1 MHTRVLKPKHGPTLY
16 VRPLRHGA
24 VRTVLG
30 LFERL
35 GDESRRTHRRER
47 QPRALALLRRI
58 ANVLDI
64 SLDGPEFSIR
74 AAIA

>member
-30 LFERL
+30 VFERL
-35 GDESRRTHRRER
+35 GEESRRTRFNGPKPCLSRAELR
-47 QPRALALLRRI
+47 QLASVD
-58 ANVLDI
+58 ANHHVLV
-64 SLDGPEFSIR
+64 
-74 AAIA
+74 A